1 MIIASRISDRYNNRG
16 WPSQFGWAL
25 MVIGFSIWL
34 GSSVHNRAAHITALI
49 LAESGHYSEYR
60 SASHVCPQ
68 LIGSLHPAHRHL
80 VRQQLRKRVPTSRRR
95 PSRRLHRPSRRVSF
109 ATTSSSAALNSSVG
123 SGYLFPSKDS
133 PKYTNGLIVEVA
145 LSVGGMIFTAIYQIL
160 IKWENAKRD
169 KREGG
174 PPAPGF
180 RPDTATYADDA
191 PGFRYIG

>member
-1 MIIASRISDRYNNRG
+1 M
-16 WPSQFGWAL
+16 PSL
-25 MVIGFSIWL
+25 SPSPPRKPL
-34 GSSVHNRAAHITALI
+34 RECLI
-49 LAESGHYSEYR
+49 
-60 SASHVCPQ
+60 
-68 LIGSLHPAHRHL
+68 
-80 VRQQLRKRVPTSRRR
+80 
-95 PSRRLHRPSRRVSF
+95 F
-109 ATTSSSAALNSSVG
+109 APHQDCADNSVG
-123 SGYLFPSKDS
+123 SGYLFPSRDS
-133 PKYTNGLIVEVA
+133 PKYTKGLTVEVA